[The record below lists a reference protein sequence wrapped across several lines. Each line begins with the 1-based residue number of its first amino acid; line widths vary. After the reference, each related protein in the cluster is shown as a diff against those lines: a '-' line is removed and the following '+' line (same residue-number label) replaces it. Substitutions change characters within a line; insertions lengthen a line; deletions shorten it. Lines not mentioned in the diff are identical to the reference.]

1 MAAGDPCAK
10 KSGKAKR
17 ACEHKASQQAAAS
30 DDEAPLRGGRY
41 LIQVG
46 AYKSRGEAKSQ
57 VAKLSA
63 RYGSMVGE
71 GQVESGGG
79 GYRARFKGMSSAEAK
94 AACRKLAAG
103 GQRCMVMATS

>member
-1 MAAGDPCAK
+1 M
-10 KSGKAKR
+10 
-17 ACEHKASQQAAAS
+17 S

-79 GYRARFKGMSSAEAK
+79 GYRARFKGMSSAGAK